1 MNGPLGFEISFK
13 IELFLKKIIL
23 KFIFTKSIFRSPRL
37 TLQVLNTQLDRVM
50 KSMSVFLFKK
60 AI

>member
-13 IELFLKKIIL
+13 IELFLKKRIY

-37 TLQVLNTQLDRVM
+37 ILQVLNTQLDRVM

-60 AI
+60 GI